1 MARQAHTAI
10 TKPSSELSTEFANK
24 HITPGIGRVAS
35 DLIIERGKGSWVW
48 TTDGRKW
55 LDFTS
60 GIGVTCLGHA
70 HPAITAA
77 VTAQLEKIVHSQVNI
92 AHSEAY
98 VRLVERL
105 LPLMPDPSL
114 DTFFF
119 TNSGSEAVENA
130 VKVAKN
136 YNNRR
141 GIVVMQGSY
150 HGRTYATSAMT
161 TSKTVY
167 SAGFGTSIAGIY
179 PTPFPYASQLHMPA
193 DTPTEDLTKLAL
205 SHLSLLFKQQIPASE
220 VSCIILEPVLGEGG
234 YVPAPA
240 DFLKALREICDRE
253 GILLVFDEVQC
264 GFGRT
269 GKMFYSEY
277 SGVVPDIQIM
287 AKGIAGGMPLSAIVA
302 KNEFMK
308 NQKPGSMGGTYSGN
322 ALACA
327 ASAAI
332 MDVFEQENIL
342 DNVNARSAQLFETLH
357 ALRDGEET
365 KHLIKDVRGKGLMV
379 GLEFEPFVEPV
390 TASSI
395 ISGTATGAT
404 KPTAGASSAPQH
416 GQKQRVKDIGS
427 RVAKKCLEKGML
439 ILTTSVFDVIRFIP
453 ALNVTEGE
461 TAEACRIFRES
472 VEEVAREG

>member
-1 MARQAHTAI
+1 MSLRRSLLNLTRRTAPTMTRQAHTAI
-10 TKPSSELSTEFANK
+10 TKPASELSTEFANR

-48 TTDGRKW
+48 TTDGKKW

-77 VTAQLEKIVHSQVNI
+77 VTTQLEKIVHSQPTSAWSSV
-92 AHSEAY
+92 
-98 VRLVERL
+98 L

-130 VKVAKN
+130 VKVSKA

-205 SHLSLLFKQQIPASE
+205 SHLSLLFKQQIPANE
-220 VSCIILEPVLGEGG
+220 VSCIVVEPVLGEGG
-234 YVPAPA
+234 YVPAPPE
-240 DFLKALREICDRE
+240 FLKGSAR
-253 GILLVFDEVQC
+253 VFDEVQC

-332 MDVFEQENIL
+332 MDVFEQEKIL
-342 DNVNARSAQLFETLH
+342 DNVNARSQQLFDTLND
-357 ALRDGEET
+357 LKNGEAT
-365 KHLIKDVRGKGLMV
+365 KHLIKDVRGKGLMIGV
-379 GLEFEPFVEPV
+379 EFEPFTEPI

-395 ISGTATGAT
+395 ISGAASGAS
-404 KPTAGASSAPQH
+404 KPSAGASSAPQH
-416 GQKQRVKDIGS
+416 SKRVKDIGS

-453 ALNVTEGE
+453 ALNVNEEE
-461 TAEACRIFRES
+461 TALACKIFRES

>member
-1 MARQAHTAI
+1 MSTSI
-10 TKPSSELSTEFANK
+10 SSDFGNK
-24 HITPGIGRVAS
+24 HITPGIGRVS
-35 DLIIERGKGSWVW
+35 NDLVIEKGKGTWVW
-48 TTDGRKW
+48 TTDGKKW

-77 VTAQLEKIVHSQVNI
+77 VTSQVEKISHSQVNI
-92 AHSEAY
+92 AHSLSQLQLIEKLIP
-98 VRLVERL
+98 V
-105 LPLMPDPSL
+105 MPSPEL

-136 YNNRR
+136 YTNRR
-141 GIVVMQGSY
+141 GVVVMQGSY

-167 SAGFGTSIAGIY
+167 SAGFGASLPGIY
-179 PTPFPYASQLHMPA
+179 PTPFPYASQLHVPA
-193 DTPTEDLTKLAL
+193 DTPVEKMTELSL
-205 SHLSLLFKQQIPASE
+205 SHLALLFKQQIPAHE
-220 VSCIILEPVLGEGG
+220 VACIVIEPVLGEGG
-234 YVPAPA
+234 YVPAPKEW
-240 DFLKALREICDRE
+240 LQGLREVCDKE
-253 GILLVFDEVQC
+253 GIILVFDEVQS

-287 AKGIAGGMPLSAIVA
+287 AKGIAGGLPLSAIVA
-302 KNEFMK
+302 KNYVMK
-308 NQKPGSMGGTYSGN
+308 GQKPGSMGGTYSGN

-327 ASAAI
+327 AGMA
-332 MDVFEQENIL
+332 VLETFEKENIL
-342 DNVNARSAQLFETLH
+342 DNVNARSEQLFATLREVQQSELTGH
-357 ALRDGEET
+357 MIR
-365 KHLIKDVRGKGLMV
+365 DVRGAGLMV
-379 GLEFEPFVEPV
+379 GVEFTPFTEPPS
-390 TASSI
+390 AASI
-395 ISGTATGAT
+395 ISGAAVGAN
-404 KPTAGASSAPQH
+404 KSESQPGSVPQK
-416 GQKQRVKDIGS
+416 GGQRVKDIGS

-453 ALNVTEGE
+453 ALNVTEE
-461 TAEACRIFRES
+461 EMALACKIFKES